1 MIRRDGAGTLQ
12 DGNFYTP
19 ARRHASREHVNECGE
34 QGTRHGRAAGPFS
47 HFLLPISIRSWVAIR
62 RLVEPVFGSRQRP
75 AQPPLGA
82 AVPAS
87 LERPRDA
94 RPEQRAELQRELE
107 RQVSVL
113 EAQSA
118 VVKLVAKLMRPA
130 VVHIEADIP
139 PEANP
144 AYNRSR
150 HVEEAGSGVII
161 ERKHRYYVLTNRHVV
176 RGAAPAAI
184 RINLADGRRLHP
196 TKVLEDPQTDVA
208 VLPISAPDLVA
219 ASLGDSD
226 RMQIGD
232 FVLAVGSPF
241 GLSHSVT
248 FGIISAKG
256 RRDLRL
262 AEADGRSR
270 RFQDFLQTDAAI
282 NPGNSGGPL
291 VNLHGE
297 VIGINTAIASD
308 SGGNEG
314 VGFSIPINMFMAVA
328 RQLIETG
335 KVTRAFLG
343 VDMNSKSEVRSGDGG
358 RVGPA
363 AADRRSHQRR
373 DPQLARRGRQAAAG
387 RRHPGVQPHAR
398 RGRRS
403 SEQSRRPDRARQ
415 VGAMVIFRDHKP
427 INLMIQVGDSSKFA
441 P

>member
-1 MIRRDGAGTLQ
+1 MQAWIRLTSDERRGPGTAGQQALSRISLGAFSPRLWAAFGCWLYLFLMT
-12 DGNFYTP
+12 
-19 ARRHASREHVNECGE
+19 AS
-34 QGTRHGRAAGPFS
+34 A
-47 HFLLPISIRSWVAIR
+47 
-62 RLVEPVFGSRQRP
+62 P
-75 AQPPLGA
+75 AQPPVGTAL
-82 AVPAS
+82 PAS
-87 LERPRDA
+87 LERPSEA
-94 RPEQRAELQRELE
+94 RPEQRAELQRELD
-107 RQVSVL
+107 RHVSVL
-113 EAQSA
+113 ETQAT
-118 VVKLVAKLMRPA
+118 VVKLVAKLMGPA

-150 HVEEAGSGVII
+150 NIEEAGSGVII

-196 TKVLEDPQTDVA
+196 TEVLADSKTDVA

-219 ASLGDSD
+219 ASLGDSN

-256 RRDLRL
+256 RRALRL
-262 AEADGRSR
+262 AEADQENHVD
-270 RFQDFLQTDAAI
+270 FQDFLQTDAAI

-291 VNLHGE
+291 VNLRGE
-297 VIGINTAIASD
+297 VIGINTAIASS

-314 VGFSIPINMFMAVA
+314 VGFSIPIDMFMVVG

-335 KVTRAFLG
+335 KVTRGFLG
-343 VDMNSKSEVRSGDGG
+343 VHMNSKSEF
-358 RVGPA
+358 GPA
-363 AADRRSHQRR
+363 LAAELGLPRPIGAYVSGVNPSSPASAAKLQAGDVILEFDRTPVEDADHLSNLVSLTE
-373 DPQLARRGRQAAAG
+373 PSKSV
-387 RRHPGVQPHAR
+387 PV
-398 RGRRS
+398 
-403 SEQSRRPDRARQ
+403 
-415 VGAMVIFRDHKP
+415 VIFRDRKP
-427 INLMIQVGDSSKFA
+427 ISVMIQVGDSSKFA